1 MADTAYVRIGVMTH
15 KEFKEYQRTHP
26 NEKFD
31 YYYQYDH
38 RQRKMPNRHL
48 FCTFYLLTSQPQC
61 GIIVRGLIGPARIAT
76 ARFPDLDPHMHFFC
90 DF

>member
-38 RQRKMPNRHL
+38 RQRKIYSIYQYV
-48 FCTFYLLTSQPQC
+48 TKKD
-61 GIIVRGLIGPARIAT
+61 AE
-76 ARFPDLDPHMHFFC
+76 
-90 DF
+90 